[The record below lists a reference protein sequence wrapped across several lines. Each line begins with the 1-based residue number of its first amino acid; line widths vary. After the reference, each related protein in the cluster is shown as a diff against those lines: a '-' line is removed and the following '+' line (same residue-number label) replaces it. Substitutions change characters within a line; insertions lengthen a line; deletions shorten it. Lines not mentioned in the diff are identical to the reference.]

1 MNQPNYYQYRQPA
14 PQPPRKNRT
23 AMWIVIGLLIAGLF
37 GTIAFYAISFGKKM
51 GEGFGKMADVVK
63 TMQDSL
69 ANNTNARTYADISQ
83 LLGTDSVSEMFREKL
98 NSLEL
103 ATNNICNEFK
113 QAEAAFEDTLHLVHA
128 SGFDKNITI
137 SFFINTGRAK
147 KLKNE
152 LLNYREAAIANMPP
166 AIRDTSMK
174 HVLMV
179 DEMSQHSPGVFKKLL
194 AWENNYAQAPSQ
206 AISSMKTTLIMI
218 RTFESSLLAAYKR
231 EMQLKIPVQQQN
243 DSIE

>member
-1 MNQPNYYQYRQPA
+1 MNQTNYYQQQT

-23 AMWIVIGLLIAGLF
+23 ALWIVIGVLIAGLF
-37 GTIAFYAISFGKKM
+37 GTIAFYAVSFGKKM

-69 ANNTNARTYADISQ
+69 ANNTNAGTYADISE
-83 LLGTDSVSEMFREKL
+83 LLGTDSVSEMFRKKL
-98 NSLEL
+98 DSLQQ
-103 ATNNICNEFK
+103 ATNSICDEFK
-113 QAEAAFEDTLHLVHA
+113 QAEAAFEDTLHSVHA

-147 KLKNE
+147 RLKNE

-174 HVLMV
+174 HLLMV

-218 RTFESSLLAAYKR
+218 RGFESSLLAAYKR
-231 EMQLKIPVQQQN
+231 EIKLKVPVQQAN
-243 DSIE
+243 DSVQ